1 MRKIVIILLITLLS
15 YLNLIPSLRLK
26 LIENL
31 KPFIVFN
38 RNVEIGFKE
47 SIGLLFAI
55 NEMREE
61 NHKLKSQNF
70 IFVSKEYKEK
80 IEKIDSSE
88 LKSLQ
93 QSIHDDSFYEGKSY
107 GFSEVYRID
116 SHNFKI
122 LIRKTPGFG
131 DGDIVMYGRTY
142 LGNIINSGEEFFEVK
157 MWNTK
162 ENNLNALLLNKVDE
176 KIKVIIKTE
185 NFNTSYVDN
194 ILSTENVSIG
204 DLLVTSPVNDHVP
217 AGLILGQVDRVEG
230 VTAQPFRKAYIKR
243 EFDLEKVG
251 QVVLLKYKKWNIY

>member
-15 YLNLIPSLRLK
+15 YLNLVPSIRLE
-26 LIENL
+26 LIESL
-31 KPFIVFN
+31 KPFIVLN
-38 RNVEIGFKE
+38 RNVENGYKE
-47 SIGLLFAI
+47 SIGLLFAV

-61 NHKLKSQNF
+61 NHKLKNQNF
-70 IFVSKEYKEK
+70 VFVSKEYKEK
-80 IEKIDSSE
+80 IEKIDSNE

-93 QSIHDDSFYEGKSY
+93 QVIRDDKFYEGKSY

-116 SHNFKI
+116 PYNFKI
-122 LIRKTPGFG
+122 LIRKTNGFEN
-131 DGDIVMYGRTY
+131 GDIVIYGRTY
-142 LGNIINSGEEFFEVK
+142 LGNIVDSGEEFFEVK

-204 DLLVTSPVNDHVP
+204 DLLITSSVNDQVP

-243 EFDLEKVG
+243 EFDLEKIG
-251 QVVLLKYKKWNIY
+251 QVVLFKYKK

>member
-1 MRKIVIILLITLLS
+1 MRKIVIVFLITLLS
-15 YLNLIPSLRLK
+15 YLNLIPSLRIK

-38 RNVEIGFKE
+38 RNIELGFKE
-47 SIGLLFAI
+47 NIGLVFAI

-80 IEKIDSSE
+80 IEKIDSNE

-93 QSIHDDSFYEGKSY
+93 QTIFDDKFYEGKKY
-107 GFSEVYRID
+107 GFSEIYRID

-122 LIRKTPGFG
+122 LISKNPEFNN
-131 DGDIVMYGRTY
+131 GDIVMYGRTY
-142 LGNIINSGEEFFEVK
+142 LGNIVNTGEEFFEVK

-162 ENNLNALLLNKVDE
+162 ENNLNALLLNKTDE

-185 NFNTSYVDN
+185 NFNTSFIDN

-204 DLLVTSPVNDHVP
+204 DVIVTSSVNDLVP

-243 EFDLEKVG
+243 DFDLEKIG
-251 QVVLLKYKKWNIY
+251 QVVLLKYKK